1 MDFSFN
7 IEFAKRY
14 GVDEAIMVKSFQ
26 FWIRLNKANKT
37 NYHDLRY
44 WTYNTNKSLT
54 EYYPFWTEKQVR
66 RIIES
71 LVDKEILIKGN
82 YNKIAY
88 DRTIWY
94 AFMNED
100 LYLSDNFHLEEI
112 GDYQKV
118 NTILPN
124 GQMENTKQSNGI
136 SRKGKPIPVA
146 NQVLNTFTNSVNI
159 ENLSDFTS
167 FEKITIDDSQSFK
180 VNPFSVVANLQGEKE
195 EKKISGKRKEESQ
208 AEPKPERKPNP
219 TYEAFT
225 VFCQTFEQLSGAAY
239 PTDQKGHYIMSPKD
253 AGGMVYLLRWL
264 EKVDRNNDTNEALKV
279 FLQAAWSLPDKWLKA
294 NFTPPIL
301 YGQANKVYTAYQTSS
316 PAAKKKAYDD
326 EADRLLNEYIQTLK
340 QTQ

>member
-1 MDFSFN
+1 MSSMSEDWQFYQSKMAKDLGYSKDTLRKYLDELVSTGYLKKTQRRSELGRFDSYDYVIDFIPNQDFTVSEKSRNGEIPSRKNPTLKKNNFKEEQIIKN
-7 IEFAKRY
+7 I
-14 GVDEAIMVKSFQ
+14 
-26 FWIRLNKANKT
+26 N
-37 NYHDLRY
+37 
-44 WTYNTNKSLT
+44 
-54 EYYPFWTEKQVR
+54 
-66 RIIES
+66 
-71 LVDKEILIKGN
+71 
-82 YNKIAY
+82 
-88 DRTIWY
+88 
-94 AFMNED
+94 
-100 LYLSDNFHLEEI
+100 LEE
-112 GDYQKV
+112 DVFK
-118 NTILPN
+118 
-124 GQMENTKQSNGI
+124 
-136 SRKGKPIPVA
+136 
-146 NQVLNTFTNSVNI
+146 
-159 ENLSDFTS
+159 NLSDFTS
-167 FEKITIDDSQSFK
+167 FQKITIDDSQSSK
-180 VNPFSVVANLQGEKE
+180 VNPFTVISKLQGEE
-195 EKKISGKRKEESQ
+195 YQKKLRKEKVTD

-253 AGGMVYLLRWL
+253 AGGMVYLMRWL

>member
-1 MDFSFN
+1 MN
-7 IEFAKRY
+7 TCI
-14 GVDEAIMVKSFQ
+14 
-26 FWIRLNKANKT
+26 NKT
-37 NYHDLRY
+37 KKYFTQIPNDLIRNSSISDRARFLY
-44 WTYNTNKSLT
+44 CYMSSMSEDWQFYQSKMAKDLGYSKDTLRKYLDELVLT
-54 EYYPFWTEKQVR
+54 GYLKRTQKRSELGRFDSYDYVIDFIPNPDLTVSEKTRNGEIPTPKNPTLKKNNFKEEQ
-66 RIIES
+66 II
-71 LVDKEILIKGN
+71 KNIN
-82 YNKIAY
+82 
-88 DRTIWY
+88 
-94 AFMNED
+94 
-100 LYLSDNFHLEEI
+100 LEE
-112 GDYQKV
+112 DV
-118 NTILPN
+118 FENPN
-124 GQMENTKQSNGI
+124 EFST
-136 SRKGKPIPVA
+136 
-146 NQVLNTFTNSVNI
+146 
-159 ENLSDFTS
+159 
-167 FEKITIDDSQSFK
+167 FEKITIDEKQSNK
-180 VNPFSVVANLQGEKE
+180 VNPFTIVSKLQGEKE
-195 EKKISGKRKEESQ
+195 KSKSCGKKEKEKAD